1 MPFIL
6 KEISAVKDIKIQTF
20 FRKHTDFSLAIAQ
33 KLITKGRIFDLN
45 GKSYKMS
52 ELIRDDKIK
61 LATFEGQTRGLKPLF
76 ETEDFAIFDKP
87 SGLMVHPISK
97 NTEYSLLDEVRYH
110 FGEDANL
117 AHRIDL
123 ETSGLIMCSKD
134 KTTDIMLKTMFEE
147 KLYQK
152 TYHAFVRGNVTKEL
166 TIDSPIAKDIESS
179 IGVKMCIDNDRGRES
194 LTYIKPLKYYE
205 HLNQTLVEAKPVT
218 GRQHQIRIHLHSI
231 GHTIVGDPVYGV
243 DEVKADLYLRKELDK
258 QERLEITGANRL
270 MLHALALEFNYKKR
284 TYNIQS
290 KQNFGYNE
298 Q

>member
-1 MPFIL
+1 MPFVL
-6 KEISAVKDIKIQTF
+6 KEIPAIRDIKIQAF
-20 FRKHTDFSLAIAQ
+20 FRKHTDYTLGVAQ
-33 KLITKGRIFDLN
+33 KLITKGRIFDAN
-45 GKSYKMS
+45 GKAYKMS
-52 ELIRDDKIK
+52 ELIRDDTIK
-61 LATFEGQTRGLKPLF
+61 VATFEGHTRGLNPLF

-97 NTEYSLLDEVRYH
+97 DTKYSLLDEIRYH

-134 KTTDIMLKTMFEE
+134 KSTDIMLKTMFEE

-152 TYHAFVRGNVTKEL
+152 TYHAIVRGEVKDNI
-166 TIDSPIAKDIESS
+166 TINSPLAKDTRSF
-179 IGVKMCIDNDRGRES
+179 IGVKMCVDNEKGKES
-194 LTYIKPLKYYE
+194 LTYIKPLKYNAN
-205 HLNQTLVEAKPVT
+205 LDQTLVEAKPVT

-231 GHTIVGDPVYGV
+231 GHTIIGDPIYGV
-243 DEVKADLYLRKELDK
+243 DEIKADLYLRKKLK
-258 QERLEITGANRL
+258 NHERREITGADRL
-270 MLHALALEFNYKKR
+270 MLHALALEFNFKKR
-284 TYNIQS
+284 TYTIKS

>member
-6 KEISAVKDIKIQTF
+6 KEISAIRDIKIQTF
-20 FRKHTDFSLAIAQ
+20 FRKHTDYTLGVAQ
-33 KLITKGRIFDLN
+33 KLITKGRIFDAN
-45 GKSYKMS
+45 GTAYKMS
-52 ELIRDDKIK
+52 ELIRDDIIKI
-61 LATFEGQTRGLKPLF
+61 ATFEGHTRGLNPLF

-97 NTEYSLLDEVRYH
+97 NTEYSLLDEIRYH

-134 KTTDIMLKTMFEE
+134 KSTDITLKTMFEE

-152 TYHAFVRGNVTKEL
+152 TYHAIVRGEVKENIS
-166 TIDSPIAKDIESS
+166 IDSPLAKDTQSS
-179 IGVKMCIDNDRGRES
+179 IGVKMCVDYKKGKES

-205 HLNQTLVEAKPVT
+205 NLDQTLVEAKPVT

-243 DEVKADLYLRKELDK
+243 DEIKADLYLRKELDK